1 MALEIR
7 YVPMMDEADN
17 MPKIFRVV
25 YDETGKYIT
34 SSVSDYK
41 EAALVAPQVVEQY
54 FDLLS
59 TYFKDFSTYIDSQVS
74 FNREIYFKM
83 NDLRAFINYFFNNY
97 DFDILNDE

>member
-17 MPKIFRVV
+17 MPKIFRAV
-25 YDETGKYIT
+25 YDESGNFLA
-34 SSVSDYK
+34 SSIADYK
-41 EAALVAPQVVEQY
+41 EAAAVAPACIEEY

-59 TYFKDFSTYIDSQVS
+59 DYFRNMSTFIDSQTQ
-74 FNREIYFKM
+74 FNREVYMKM
-83 NDLRAFINYFFNNY
+83 VDLRTFANYFFNNY

>member
-17 MPKIFRVV
+17 MPKIFRAV
-25 YDETGKYIT
+25 YDENGQFIA
-34 SSVSDYK
+34 SSIADYK
-41 EAALVAPQVVEQY
+41 EAALVSPQVVEQY

-74 FNREIYFKM
+74 FNRDIYFKM
-83 NDLRAFINYFFNNY
+83 NDLRGFINYFFNNY